1 MIGGPEGWGGG
12 PFVQINSGIGRAEG
26 PPGRSPPGR
35 SPPGRGP
42 ERLAVRP
49 ARGPADE
56 AAAAAAVEF
65 RPSVAARP
73 PAGRITAV
81 GAVGESA
88 HSAFVQVLP

>member
-1 MIGGPEGWGGG
+1 MWWAIRP
-12 PFVQINSGIGRAEG
+12 NRLIGRAEG
-26 PPGRSPPGR
+26 PPGR

-88 HSAFVQVLP
+88 YSTRKSIRSSSTVTRS